1 MRCLRTALGLRTM
14 RWQASLFSVPRR
26 DCHGDPLPGCGP
38 RALDDR
44 AKPGQQPA
52 GRGAVRRGGF
62 VVMVIVLIR
71 TFAACL
77 VVLRSF
83 IIVVFGLVEAVGGL
97 GCWALAPGQILRGLG
112 LGSG

>member
-1 MRCLRTALGLRTM
+1 
-14 RWQASLFSVPRR
+14 
-26 DCHGDPLPGCGP
+26 
-38 RALDDR
+38 
-44 AKPGQQPA
+44 
-52 GRGAVRRGGF
+52 
-62 VVMVIVLIR
+62 MVIVLIR